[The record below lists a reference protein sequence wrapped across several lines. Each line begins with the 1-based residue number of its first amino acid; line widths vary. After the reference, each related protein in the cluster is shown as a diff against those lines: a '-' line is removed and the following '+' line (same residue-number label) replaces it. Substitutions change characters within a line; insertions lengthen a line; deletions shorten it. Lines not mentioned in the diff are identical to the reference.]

1 MVAQKDTKQN
11 CWQKLTVFLNAH
23 YSKTHLLKAL
33 NSLDSSRT
41 YGRLSENQKTGGSR
55 VLFLH
60 ENDFQTS
67 STNNY
72 LKNHLDFGELETN
85 QRHEIQTCFFFT
97 CPSTYELNIT

>member
-11 CWQKLTVFLNAH
+11 CWQKFIVFLNAR

-55 VLFLH
+55 ELFLP
-60 ENDFQTS
+60 ENDFRTR
-67 STNNY
+67 STKNS

-85 QRHEIQTCFFFT
+85 QRHEIQ
-97 CPSTYELNIT
+97 S

>member
-1 MVAQKDTKQN
+1 MVVAQKDTKQN

-41 YGRLSENQKTGGSR
+41 YGRLSENLKTGGSR
-55 VLFLH
+55 ELFLP
-60 ENDFQTS
+60 ENDFRTS
-67 STNNY
+67 STKNS

-85 QRHEIQTCFFFT
+85 QRHEIQ
-97 CPSTYELNIT
+97 S

>member
-55 VLFLH
+55 ELFLP
-60 ENDFQTS
+60 ENDF
-67 STNNY
+67 
-72 LKNHLDFGELETN
+72 
-85 QRHEIQTCFFFT
+85 
-97 CPSTYELNIT
+97 